1 MVAIKKGFAQLSL
14 SRTSSQPPASR
25 APPDSLQLPAE
36 QTTLPGI
43 IRRPTCNEDYYLSD
57 EELISA
63 RSKPFGSTLSPLN
76 DLKQNP
82 AHPINLQVVW
92 NGHGNN
98 SASSN
103 PSAKASTFNSS
114 KLSVPSK
121 AHALASSTPTALTA
135 SGHTTPVGSQP
146 AIHKQL
152 ISNLRGVSGKTSAAL
167 TRNVTPINSAP
178 HSPPLVGVPGALLA
192 PANPI
197 ALHQLEA
204 SYVSKVGTRLRHLI
218 DQVFPSSGENGLAWN
233 GRGAPKPNAAVE
245 VVEALKHEL
254 EVCSCDLYIFRSLFR
269 TAAVPALTV
278 FAGRLDSLP
287 ILPASEKSA
296 LYVPKS
302 AKDADQS
309 LPIALRY
316 NLEVVRCAWSAYSLV
331 RGILKT
337 NEWGR
342 EVTKVLRD
350 GLTPFLSKM
359 DAIIQQLM
367 GPYLLEIKKQVTGC
381 ILKYA
386 SSESAPLPATKGHLS
401 TITQSIPSLG
411 GYGTWITAA
420 HPHHE
425 PLRELIN
432 LLEGVRKVLL
442 VKLACGS
449 ESHRWMVS
457 VATQAV
463 WKGML
468 VFATCAFTLPTQT
481 PQRPRASQA
490 ASAIH
495 PTIDSYSAALALKGA
510 RHILHPGK
518 RSPSPPPKPDCYA
531 LHHELTNNLKVF
543 WVAISDFV
551 KDIAGPEPCSARTGS
566 SNCAGECGLCAQGF
580 FLVNPG
586 DGGDLVREAM
596 NEALE
601 ALSALQL
608 VASAL
613 LQPERLRS
621 SLIACNDTATTLSS
635 SLATTRKDGDTQP
648 PCATLRL
655 ALKELPPLILLH
667 LIASRISKESGFRL
681 PHEVWGISWS
691 DYQEEL
697 KGFVAAERWL
707 PEVAHEMA
715 QEVRRIQ
722 RLRQKIL
729 EKAAACSS
737 PSTDHKGSSDSTS
750 ASSASD
756 LRAADDVEWVN
767 LLLLSIQVLVAR

>member
-14 SRTSSQPPASR
+14 SRTSSQPAASR
-25 APPDSLQLPAE
+25 DPHDSLQSPAE
-36 QTTLPGI
+36 QIALPGI

-63 RSKPFGSTLSPLN
+63 RSKPFGSTLPPLN
-76 DLKQNP
+76 ESKLKP
-82 AHPINLQVVW
+82 AHSINLQVVS

-98 SASSN
+98 SASNN
-103 PSAKASTFNSS
+103 PSAKASTFNSG
-114 KLSVPSK
+114 KISVPSK
-121 AHALASSTPTALTA
+121 AHVLASSTPTALTA
-135 SGHTTPVGSQP
+135 SGHTTPVVSQP
-146 AIHKQL
+146 AIHKHL

-167 TRNVTPINSAP
+167 TRNATPVNSVS

-192 PANPI
+192 PPNPI

-204 SYVSKVGTRLRHLI
+204 SYVI
-218 DQVFPSSGENGLAWN
+218 FPSSGENGLAWN
-233 GRGAPKPNAAVE
+233 GRGAPKPNAVVE

-269 TAAVPALTV
+269 TVAVPALTV

-287 ILPASEKSA
+287 ILPANEKST
-296 LYVPKS
+296 LYIPKS
-302 AKDADQS
+302 TKDADQS

-337 NEWGR
+337 NEWGP

-386 SSESAPLPATKGHLS
+386 PSESAPLPATKGHLS

-468 VFATCAFTLPTQT
+468 VFATCAFSLATQT
-481 PQRPRASQA
+481 PQRSRASQA
-490 ASAIH
+490 ASATP
-495 PTIDSYSAALALKGA
+495 PTIDSSSAALALKGA

-518 RSPSPPPKPDCYA
+518 RSPSPPPKPDFHA

-543 WVAISDFV
+543 LVAISDFV
-551 KDIAGPEPCSARTGS
+551 KDIAGLDPCSTSTGS
-566 SNCAGECGLCAQGF
+566 SKCAGECGLCAQGF

-596 NEALE
+596 DEALE
-601 ALSALQL
+601 AFSALHL

-621 SLIACNDTATTLSS
+621 SLIACVDTVKTLSS
-635 SLATTRKDGDTQP
+635 SLATTGKEGDTQP
-648 PCATLRL
+648 PCPTLTL

-681 PHEVWGISWS
+681 PHEVWGMSWS

-697 KGFVAAERWL
+697 TGFVAAERWL

-722 RLRQKIL
+722 RLRQKTL
-729 EKAAACSS
+729 EKAAARSS
-737 PSTDHKGSSDSTS
+737 PSTDHKGPSDSTS
-750 ASSASD
+750 VSSASD
-756 LRAADDVEWVN
+756 LRAVDDVEWVN
-767 LLLLSIQVLVAR
+767 LLLLSIQVLVAC